1 MYRVGSRLAQNTAYS
16 TVRSALLTM
25 ASKKRT
31 DLQRHFTDTNQKPLM
46 VVFDNIQAYARRRD
60 HRIGTKNQMILGT
73 GGTAVEMEDC
83 AHNAFDLEP
92 ILERLERGVRRK
104 LTPEDILRDI
114 DTAHFDTVF
123 KFHWLVVLVMFVPSC
138 DIYRTEVSNLFAE
151 RTRKHQI
158 NPNRHTIVHPLGTN
172 SENEVSLR
180 GMLAALRDFLSQ
192 LGITSTRGRLM
203 FFSGDGKS
211 FELMHQVR
219 RYLSGTKSDLLS
231 LRFIRPVLELWHT
244 KWTDLSRICR
254 SHWGGKH
261 TTTDPSTLGFMA
273 RAINSPTPSD
283 FQKVEFYPNARLVKT
298 VVHGH
303 MLECWE

>member
-1 MYRVGSRLAQNTAYS
+1 
-16 TVRSALLTM
+16 
-25 ASKKRT
+25 
-31 DLQRHFTDTNQKPLM
+31 M

-138 DIYRTEVSNLFAE
+138 DI
-151 RTRKHQI
+151 
-158 NPNRHTIVHPLGTN
+158 IVHPLGTN

-231 LRFIRPVLELWHT
+231 LRFIRPVLEH
-244 KWTDLSRICR
+244 
-254 SHWGGKH
+254 
-261 TTTDPSTLGFMA
+261 
-273 RAINSPTPSD
+273 N
-283 FQKVEFYPNARLVKT
+283 
-298 VVHGH
+298 
-303 MLECWE
+303 